1 MNTPSLPWSSS
12 LVSETADQLAAR
24 PDLSGLVLYRIAA
37 AYGLHACQQEPSE
50 GRTLHLVVG
59 GADAWS
65 SSQKEFM
72 ADPAAGLSSFLA
84 AVESSLS

>member
-1 MNTPSLPWSSS
+1 MDVSHDILVRLLMGGKTLFEAGMN
-12 LVSETADQLAAR
+12 
-24 PDLSGLVLYRIAA
+24 
-37 AYGLHACQQEPSE
+37 
-50 GRTLHLVVG
+50 LVVG